1 MRFTPCLNGFV
12 WRKASKIHEYIV
24 LSLLIQFNDLDFI
37 QVENEGD
44 SKEAIV
50 ANVSQG
56 LKDVKKLQDGNLKT
70 RPAKALL
77 DELSKKFLILPLR
90 YSCVTSWLS

>member
-1 MRFTPCLNGFV
+1 MKQLILNV
-12 WRKASKIHEYIV
+12 KESKLKFFLE
-24 LSLLIQFNDLDFI
+24 LINDLDFI

-56 LKDVKKLQDGNLKT
+56 LKDVKKLQGGNLKT

-77 DELSKKFLILPLR
+77 DEL
-90 YSCVTSWLS
+90 